1 MIVRQEPD
9 EIEISRRAE
18 GAVVVTVPGWRRP
31 DGQLWDRDAIVYLEA
46 PSLYMSGRMLIVS
59 ATLQRS
65 DRGTTTELRLMPPE
79 AFTQLAVPEE
89 ADSSSVKRK

>member
-1 MIVRQEPD
+1 MPRTRSLAWSELKI
-9 EIEISRRAE
+9 
-18 GAVVVTVPGWRRP
+18 GVVT
-31 DGQLWDRDAIVYLEA
+31 IVA
-46 PSLYMSGRMLIVS
+46 LIVS
-59 ATLQRS
+59 AMLQRS